1 MVGTGAGGG
10 EEELD
15 DVVAGGCGCGCG
27 DSDDGE
33 GEGEGDDADG
43 GEGELG
49 VIFGDGEG
57 TEDGGLGDCPSEV
70 SGPPVWAPE
79 PREESDMLEARRFNS

>member
-27 DSDDGE
+27 DSDDGD
-33 GEGEGDDADG
+33 GEGDDADG

-49 VIFGDGEG
+49 VVFGDGEG

-70 SGPPVWAPE
+70 SGPLVWAPE

>member
-15 DVVAGGCGCGCG
+15 DVVAGGCGCG

-33 GEGEGDDADG
+33 GVDAGG

-49 VIFGDGEG
+49 VVFGDGEG
-57 TEDGGLGDCPSEV
+57 TEDGELGDCPSEV
-70 SGPPVWAPE
+70 SGPLVWAPE
-79 PREESDMLEARRFNS
+79 PREVSDMLEARRFNS